1 MVLGEL
7 TVHHQPRDRTDDAH
21 QPAQRPLGDEV
32 DASAATRVT
41 EEPSAI
47 DRKWSLDDVYV
58 QSVGP
63 VELGEFNDLLE
74 LSGARRPCP
83 LADAITLA
91 RRPIGERLHPGLGG
105 LPVAQVCR
113 VGDIVEHG
121 LR

>member
-7 TVHHQPRDRTDDAH
+7 TVHHQPRDRTGDAH

-32 DASAATRVT
+32 DASAVTRVT
-41 EEPSAI
+41 EEQSAI

-74 LSGARRPCP
+74 LSRARRPCP
-83 LADAITLA
+83 FADAITLRGGPSVRGSTRVLEVCQSRRFA
-91 RRPIGERLHPGLGG
+91 RS
-105 LPVAQVCR
+105 VT
-113 VGDIVEHG
+113 
-121 LR
+121 